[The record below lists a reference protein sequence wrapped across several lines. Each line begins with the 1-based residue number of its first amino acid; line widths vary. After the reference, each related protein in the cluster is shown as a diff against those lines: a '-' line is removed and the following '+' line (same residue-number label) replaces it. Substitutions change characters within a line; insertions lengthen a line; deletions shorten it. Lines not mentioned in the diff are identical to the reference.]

1 MFTRLFIVI
10 TALVM
15 IISACAPSGGTDVFE
30 VGPTSE
36 GTDPQ
41 PATGTDVFEVG
52 VEPVSATA
60 DNQAVK
66 DELQPILRVMLGGSL
81 DEQISVIQY
90 TRIACATV
98 EGLGGPPPCPEG
110 VAEGTE
116 IEVFPTL
123 GSEGSYIVPENMQI
137 FLNTSIVKSLY
148 AVYRVTPNPNLEPYF
163 PEGEYAMLFERNMND
178 IPLPV
183 ILQVLDGKVV
193 RMDFRF
199 GISAADLLKEIP
211 VENVLVTPQ
220 EAKDWSETF
229 R

>member
-1 MFTRLFIVI
+1 MLVLL
-10 TALVM
+10 ALM
-15 IISACAPSGGTDVFE
+15 SACT
-30 VGPTSE
+30 
-36 GTDPQ
+36 

-52 VEPVSATA
+52 LEPVSATD

-66 DELQPILRVMLGGSL
+66 DELQPILRAMLGGML
-81 DEQISVIQY
+81 DEQIAVIQY

-110 VAEGTE
+110 VTEGTE

-123 GSEGSYIVPENMQI
+123 GSEGSYIAPENMQA
-137 FLNTSIVKSLY
+137 FLNNSIVKSLY
-148 AVYRVTPNPNLEPYF
+148 AVYRVTPNPNLEPYL
-163 PEGEYAMLFERNMND
+163 PEGEYAMLFERDMND

-220 EAKDWSETF
+220 EAQAWMDSI

>member
-1 MFTRLFIVI
+1 MSARKFIVMLVLL
-10 TALVM
+10 ALV
-15 IISACAPSGGTDVFE
+15 SACA
-30 VGPTSE
+30 
-36 GTDPQ
+36 

-52 VEPVSATA
+52 LEPVSATD

-66 DELQPILRVMLGGSL
+66 DELQPILRAMLGGLL
-81 DEQISVIQY
+81 DEQIAVIQY

-98 EGLGGPPPCPEG
+98 EGLGGPPPCPAG
-110 VAEGTE
+110 VAEDTE

-123 GSEGSYIVPENMQI
+123 GSEGSYVAPENMQA
-137 FLNTSIVKSLY
+137 FLNNSIVKSLY
-148 AVYRVTPNPNLEPYF
+148 AVYRVTPNPNLEPYL
-163 PEGEYAMLFERNMND
+163 PEGEYAMLFERDMND

-183 ILQVLDGKVV
+183 VLQVLDGKVV

-220 EAKDWSETF
+220 EAQAWMDSIQ
-229 R
+229 